1 MPAISP
7 PKPETHRRLI
17 VPGTNTLNIAVVVVA
32 ALYFGREVLVPIAL
46 AALLSFVLAPAVRL
60 LQGWRF
66 GRAPAVIA
74 VVALAFTILFGL
86 TGVMVR
92 EIDGLARDLPS
103 YEATMMQKIETL
115 RGAAVESRTLRR
127 AADMFNRL
135 GRALDSVPKEEM
147 TTPAGSATAAE
158 AAQIQAKARAAAAA
172 KAEGDNKLA
181 ARAADGEPQ
190 APVPV
195 EIHQPLPG
203 ALTTVRNL
211 VDPLLYPL
219 ATTGIILVFV
229 IFILVQ
235 REDLR
240 NRLIRLAGS
249 HDLQRTTAAIDDA
262 ARRLSRMFLLQLAI
276 NSGFGV
282 VIAIGLMV
290 IGVPSA
296 ILWGM
301 LAAILRFVP
310 YIGGMIAAG
319 LPLTLAAAVD
329 PGWTMFV
336 GTLALFLI
344 VEPLLGQVVEPL
356 VYGRNTGLSPIAVI
370 LSATFWA
377 WVWGPIGLIM
387 AVPLTICLVVLGRHV
402 DQLEFLDVM
411 LGDRPPLTPPETFY
425 QRLLSGDP
433 DEAAERA
440 EIFLK
445 ANPLSGYY
453 DEVAIEGLRL
463 AQQDASRG
471 VLDATRIECIC
482 QAADQLIDHLAEEE
496 ELPPGAVVE
505 PAPDAA
511 IALCVPGPGA
521 FDPLATAMLAQILG
535 KYGLQ
540 TRRGPADAL
549 AGAKIGE
556 LDFDGVST
564 VCLCYLDPS
573 MRIHMRY
580 AVRRIRN
587 LAPGVRILLA
597 CWAPVDAA
605 ADAAD
610 VQADAEAVTLRD
622 AARFCLASHPQA
634 ETVGPVPARAAS

>member
-1 MPAISP
+1 MPARTTTA
-7 PKPETHRRLI
+7 KPDRHHRLI
-17 VPGTNTLNIAVVVVA
+17 VPGPGTLNIAVVVVA

-66 GRAPAVIA
+66 GRAPAVIT
-74 VVALAFTILFGL
+74 VVVLAFTILFGL
-86 TGVMVR
+86 AGVMVR
-92 EIDGLARDLPS
+92 EVDGLARDLPS
-103 YEATMMQKIETL
+103 YEATMLQKIETL

-127 AADMFNRL
+127 AADMFGRL
-135 GRALDSVPKEEM
+135 GKALDTVPVQE
-147 TTPAGSATAAE
+147 TTAGSATAAE
-158 AAQIQAKARAAAAA
+158 AAQNAARAAAARA
-172 KAEGDNKLA
+172 VAENKVA
-181 ARAADGEPQ
+181 PRTTADGELV
-190 APVPV
+190 PVPV
-195 EIHQPLPG
+195 EVRQPLPG
-203 ALTTVRNL
+203 ALSTLRNL
-211 VDPLLYPL
+211 IDPLLYPM

-240 NRLIRLAGS
+240 NRLIRLAGA

-262 ARRLSRMFLLQLAI
+262 ARRLSRMFLLQLSLNA
-276 NSGFGV
+276 GFGV

-296 ILWGM
+296 ILWGI
-301 LAAILRFVP
+301 LAAVLRFVP
-310 YIGGMIAAG
+310 YVGGLIAAA
-319 LPLTLAAAVD
+319 LPLTIAAAVD
-329 PGWTMFV
+329 PGWTMFLA
-336 GTLALFLI
+336 TLALFAV

-411 LGDRPPLTPPETFY
+411 LGDRAPLTPPETFY
-425 QRLLSGDP
+425 QRLLSADP

-445 ANPLSGYY
+445 DRPLSRYY

-463 AQQDASRG
+463 AQADAARG
-471 VLDATRIECIC
+471 ALDQTRIDCIC
-482 QAADQLIDHLAEEE
+482 QAAAQVIDHLADEE
-496 ELPPGAVVE
+496 ELPPGATVE
-505 PAPDAA
+505 PAPDAG
-511 IALCVPGPGA
+511 IVLCLPGRGA
-521 FDPLATAMLAQILG
+521 FDPLAVAMLAQVLG
-535 KYGLQ
+535 KYGLR
-540 TRRGPADAL
+540 TRQGPADAL
-549 AGAKIGE
+549 SGAQIGE
-556 LDFDGVST
+556 LDFDGVTT

-573 MRIHMRY
+573 KRIHMRY
-580 AVRRIRN
+580 AVRRIRH

-610 VQADAEAVTLRD
+610 VQADGEAATLHQ
-622 AARFCLASHPQA
+622 AARFCLEAAP
-634 ETVGPVPARAAS
+634 EEVTVGPVLAQAAG

>member
-1 MPAISP
+1 M
-7 PKPETHRRLI
+7 I
-17 VPGTNTLNIAVVVVA
+17 VPGPGALNVAVVVVA

-46 AALLSFVLAPAVRL
+46 AALLAFVLAPAVRL
-60 LQGWRF
+60 LQGWHF
-66 GRAPAVIA
+66 GRVPAVIT
-74 VVALAFTILFGL
+74 VVALAFIILFGL

-92 EIDGLARDLPS
+92 EVDGLARDLPS

-115 RGAAVESRTLRR
+115 RGAAIESRTLRR
-127 AADMFNRL
+127 AADMFGRL
-135 GRALDSVPKEEM
+135 GKALDSVPKEQTM
-147 TTPAGSATAAE
+147 AGSATAAE
-158 AAQIQAKARAAAAA
+158 AAQVRARAVAA
-172 KAEGDNKLA
+172 KAAAENKVA
-181 ARAADGEPQ
+181 PRAVDGEPV
-190 APVPV
+190 PVPV
-195 EIHQPLPG
+195 EIHQPSPG

-229 IFILVQ
+229 VFTLVQ

-262 ARRLSRMFLLQLAI
+262 ARRLSRMFLLQLSL

-282 VIAIGLMV
+282 AIAVGLML

-296 ILWGM
+296 ILWGI
-301 LAAILRFVP
+301 LAAVLRFVP
-310 YIGGMIAAG
+310 YVGGLAAAA
-319 LPLTLAAAVD
+319 LPLTLSAAVD
-329 PGWTMFV
+329 PGWTMFLC
-336 GTLALFLI
+336 TLALFLV

-402 DQLEFLDVM
+402 DQLEYLDVL

-425 QRLLSGDP
+425 QRLLSADP

-440 EIFLK
+440 EVFLK
-445 ANPLSGYY
+445 DHPLSRYY

-463 AQQDASRG
+463 AQA
-471 VLDATRIECIC
+471 DATRGALDETRVDRIC
-482 QAADQLIDHLAEEE
+482 QAAVQLIDHLADQE
-496 ELPPGAVVE
+496 ELSAGVVVT
-505 PAPDAA
+505 PAGDAGSV
-511 IALCVPGPGA
+511 LCLPGPGA
-521 FDPLATAMLAQILG
+521 FDPLAAAMMAQVLG
-535 KYGLQ
+535 KYGLPN
-540 TRRGPADAL
+540 RVGGADAL
-549 AGAKIGE
+549 AGANIGA
-556 LDFDGVST
+556 LDFDGVAT

-580 AVRRIRN
+580 AVRRIRH
-587 LAPGVRILLA
+587 LAPDVRILLG
-597 CWAPVDAA
+597 CWAPIDTA

-610 VQADAEAVTLRD
+610 VRADGEAATLRD
-622 AARFCLASHPQA
+622 AARFCLEAVPREEA
-634 ETVGPVPARAAS
+634 VGPVPACAAS

>member
-1 MPAISP
+1 MPAIAP
-7 PKPETHRRLI
+7 PKPEAHRRLI
-17 VPGTNTLNIAVVVVA
+17 VPGANALNIAVVVVA

-66 GRAPAVIA
+66 GRGPAVVA
-74 VVALAFTILFGL
+74 VVALAFTVLFGL
-86 TGVMVR
+86 AGVMVR

-103 YEATMMQKIETL
+103 YEATMLQKIETL
-115 RGAAVESRTLRR
+115 RGAAVESRTLKR
-127 AADMFNRL
+127 AADMFGRL
-135 GRALDSVPKEEM
+135 GRALDSAPKDE
-147 TTPAGSATAAE
+147 PAAAGSATAAE
-158 AAQIQAKARAAAAA
+158 ALQVQGRAKAAAAA
-172 KAEGDNKLA
+172 KAADENRLA
-181 ARAADGEPQ
+181 NRSPDGELL
-190 APVPV
+190 PVPV
-195 EIHQPLPG
+195 EIRPPLPG
-203 ALTTVRNL
+203 ALTTLRNL
-211 VDPLLYPL
+211 ADPLLYPL

-282 VIAIGLMV
+282 VIAIGLVV

-296 ILWGM
+296 VLWGM
-301 LAAILRFVP
+301 LAAVLRFVP
-310 YIGGMIAAG
+310 YVGGLIAAG
-319 LPLTLAAAVD
+319 LPLMLAAAVD
-329 PGWTMFV
+329 PGWTMFLA
-336 GTLALFLI
+336 TLVLFVV
-344 VEPLLGQVVEPL
+344 VEPLVGQVVEPL

-377 WVWGPIGLIM
+377 WVWGPVGLIM

-402 DQLEFLDVM
+402 DQLEFLDVL

-425 QRLLSGDP
+425 QRLLSSDP

-445 ANPLSGYY
+445 ANPLSRYY

-463 AQQDASRG
+463 AQLDAARG
-471 VLDATRIECIC
+471 VLDEARIDGIC
-482 QAADQLIDHLAEEE
+482 QAGEQLIEHLADADEM
-496 ELPPGAVVE
+496 PPGAVVA
-505 PAPDAA
+505 PSPDAG
-511 IALCVPGPGA
+511 IALCLPGPGA
-521 FDPLATAMLAQILG
+521 FDPLAAMMLAQVLG

-540 TRRGPADAL
+540 TRRGAPDAL
-549 AGAKIGE
+549 AGARIGE
-556 LDFDGVST
+556 LDFDGVTT

-573 MRIHMRY
+573 MRIHIRY
-580 AVRRIRN
+580 AVRRIRH
-587 LAPGVRILLA
+587 LAPDVRILLA
-597 CWAPVDAA
+597 CWAPLDAA
-605 ADAAD
+605 ADAAR
-610 VQADAEAVTLRD
+610 VNADAEAATLRE
-622 AARFCLASHPQA
+622 AAHFCLEAAPEA
-634 ETVGPVPARAAS
+634 ETVGPLPARAAS

>member
-1 MPAISP
+1 MPAIAP
-7 PKPETHRRLI
+7 PKSDTHRRLI
-17 VPGTNTLNIAVVVVA
+17 IPGAGALNIAVVVVV

-46 AALLSFVLAPAVRL
+46 ATLLSFVLAPAVRL

-66 GRAPAVIA
+66 GRVPAVIA
-74 VVALAFTILFGL
+74 VVALAFTILIGL
-86 TGVMVR
+86 TGLMVR

-103 YEATMMQKIETL
+103 YEATMMRKIETL

-127 AADMFNRL
+127 AADMFGRL
-135 GRALDSVPKEEM
+135 GKALDSAPVEP
-147 TTPAGSATAAE
+147 TTAGSATAAE
-158 AAQIQAKARAAAAA
+158 HMQVLARNAAAAAA
-172 KAEGDNKLA
+172 KSNEKQGGE
-181 ARAADGEPQ
+181 RTADGELM
-190 APVPV
+190 PVPV
-195 EIHQPLPG
+195 EIRQPLPG
-203 ALTTVRNL
+203 ALTTLRNL

-262 ARRLSRMFLLQLAI
+262 AHRLSRMFLLQLSLNA
-276 NSGFGV
+276 GFGM

-310 YIGGMIAAG
+310 YVGGLIAAA
-319 LPLTLAAAVD
+319 LPLTIAAAVD
-329 PGWTMFV
+329 PGWTMFLA
-336 GTLALFLI
+336 TLALFVV

-387 AVPLTICLVVLGRHV
+387 AVPLTICLMVLGRHV
-402 DQLEFLDVM
+402 DHLEFLDVL

-425 QRLLSGDP
+425 QRMLSSDP
-433 DEAAERA
+433 DEAAEWA
-440 EIFLK
+440 EVFLK
-445 ANPLSGYY
+445 EHPLSRYY

-463 AQQDASRG
+463 AQA
-471 VLDATRIECIC
+471 DATRGALDPTRVAGIC
-482 QAADQLIDHLAEEE
+482 QASTQVIDHLADEA
-496 ELPPGAVVE
+496 ELPDGAVVA
-505 PAPDAA
+505 PASDAG
-511 IALCVPGPGA
+511 IALCLPGPGV
-521 FDPLATAMLAQILG
+521 FDPLAAAMLAQVLG

-540 TRRGPADAL
+540 TRQGAADAL
-549 AGAKIGE
+549 AGANIGE
-556 LDFDGVST
+556 LDFDGVTT

-580 AVRRIRN
+580 AVRRIRH
-587 LAPGVRILLA
+587 LAPDVRILLA

-610 VQADAEAVTLRD
+610 VQADAKAVTLHD
-622 AARFCLASHPQA
+622 AARFCLEAAPLA
-634 ETVGPVPARAAS
+634 EAIGPVPARAAS

>member
-17 VPGTNTLNIAVVVVA
+17 VPGPSALNIAVVVVA
-32 ALYFGREVLVPIAL
+32 VLYFGREVLVPIAL

-66 GRAPAVIA
+66 GRVPAVIA

-103 YEATMMQKIETL
+103 YEATMMRKIETL
-115 RGAAVESRTLRR
+115 RGAAIESRTLRR
-127 AADMFNRL
+127 AADMFGRL
-135 GRALDSVPKEEM
+135 GRALDTVPQER
-147 TTPAGSATAAE
+147 TTAGSATAAE
-158 AAQIQAKARAAAAA
+158 GAQTQAKAAAGEKQVAP
-172 KAEGDNKLA
+172 
-181 ARAADGEPQ
+181 RAADGELV
-190 APVPV
+190 PVPV

-203 ALTTVRNL
+203 ALTTLRNL

-262 ARRLSRMFLLQLAI
+262 ARRLSRMFLLQLSL

-282 VIAIGLMV
+282 VIAVGLMA

-296 ILWGM
+296 VLWGM

-310 YIGGMIAAG
+310 YVGGLIAAA

-329 PGWTMFV
+329 PGWAMFLWT
-336 GTLALFLI
+336 GALFLV

-402 DQLEFLDVM
+402 DQLEFLDVL

-425 QRLLSGDP
+425 QRLLSSDP

-445 ANPLSGYY
+445 ANPLSRYY

-463 AQQDASRG
+463 AQADAARG
-471 VLDATRIECIC
+471 ALDEARIDGIC
-482 QAADQLIDHLAEEE
+482 QAAGQLIEHLADQD
-496 ELPPGAVVE
+496 ELPPGAVVAQ
-505 PAPDAA
+505 APDAG
-511 IALCVPGPGA
+511 IVLCLAGRGA
-521 FDPLATAMLAQILG
+521 FDPLAAAMLAQVLG
-535 KYGLQ
+535 KYELR
-540 TRRGPADAL
+540 TRLGPADAL
-549 AGAKIGE
+549 SGANIGE
-556 LDFDGVST
+556 LDFAGVTT

-580 AVRRIRN
+580 AVRRIRH
-587 LAPGVRILLA
+587 LAPGARILLA
-597 CWAPVDAA
+597 CWTPADAA
-605 ADAAD
+605 AGAAD
-610 VQADAEAVTLRD
+610 IQADGEAASLRD
-622 AARFCLASHPQA
+622 AARFCLAAGLRA
-634 ETVGPVPARAAS
+634 EPIGPVPARAVS